1 MLRRCKKYRLV
12 LGDGVEKVKC
22 FGAGLCR
29 NRSAFV
35 EDKKERDSMMDS
47 QQGRAREATEAPR
60 SDSMGIAHFYRDST
74 RDFVLILRPFRHD
87 SAKTEVEND

>member
-1 MLRRCKKYRLV
+1 MLRRCKRDRLV

-35 EDKKERDSMMDS
+35 KDKKERDSISDS
-47 QQGRAREATEAPR
+47 QQ
-60 SDSMGIAHFYRDST
+60 D
-74 RDFVLILRPFRHD
+74 
-87 SAKTEVEND
+87 